1 MLSQEGG
8 VFFNPDHATREF
20 MGADPTL
27 GLAEANSRAWRK
39 GKELFKRAI
48 ARGLDYNFETTLGGN
63 TIPRLLE
70 QAADSGSAIRIWYVG
85 LSSPEL
91 HIERVRA
98 RVDKGG
104 HDIPEEKIR
113 DRYDRS
119 RLNLVRLLPQ
129 LTELVVYDNS
139 AERDPDLNDEPQPL
153 LILRVRHGQMK
164 EMCKLSQVPQWAKPI
179 VLAAMEEIGYG
190 GSRPRR
196 GGHLEFAE
204 PASRRG
210 QQI

>member
-1 MLSQEGG
+1 MLRQEGG
-8 VFFNPDHATREF
+8 IFFNPDHATREF
-20 MGADPTL
+20 MGADPAL

-39 GKELFKRAI
+39 GKELLERAI
-48 ARGLDYNFETTLGGN
+48 AKGLDYNFETTLGGH

-98 RVDKGG
+98 RVQKGG

-113 DRYDRS
+113 DRYNRS

-129 LTELVVYDNS
+129 LSELVVYDNS
-139 AERDPDLNDEPQPL
+139 RERDPDSNDAPEPL
-153 LILRVRHGQMK
+153 LILRMRDGQMK
-164 EMCKLSQVPQWAKPI
+164 ELCKLSQVPQWAKPI
-179 VLAAMEEIGYG
+179 VLAAMEESDY
-190 GSRPRR
+190 
-196 GGHLEFAE
+196 EE
-204 PASRRG
+204 PPEL
-210 QQI
+210 